1 MGIMTSTT
9 TLRIAT
15 LYRFCAQSLQYP
27 DTSWLNAD
35 YLQGLYSLLES
46 LGADDEL
53 EQVQKAFET
62 DPDILETL
70 QIEHTRL
77 FINGVPHV
85 VAPPYGSVYVDK
97 SLQGLHTAKT
107 LNFYAECGYSLKH
120 GSDLPDH
127 IIHQLE
133 FLSLLAENNDAEH
146 ESEFLQTIFLPW
158 FSKFG
163 ARVKQESHH
172 PFYSVIVQLID
183 YLTKEED
190 EHGIQ
195 LDEA

>member
-1 MGIMTSTT
+1 M
-9 TLRIAT
+9 
-15 LYRFCAQSLQYP
+15 
-27 DTSWLNAD
+27 
-35 YLQGLYSLLES
+35 
-46 LGADDEL
+46 
-53 EQVQKAFET
+53 
-62 DPDILETL
+62 ETL

-85 VAPPYGSVYVDK
+85 IAPPYGSVYLDK
-97 SLQGLHTAKT
+97 SLLGLHTEKT
-107 LNFYAECGYSLKH
+107 LRFYAECGYSLKS

-133 FLSLLAENNDAEH
+133 FLSLLAEKGDAEH

-158 FSKFG
+158 FDKFG
-163 ARVKQESHH
+163 ARVKQESQH